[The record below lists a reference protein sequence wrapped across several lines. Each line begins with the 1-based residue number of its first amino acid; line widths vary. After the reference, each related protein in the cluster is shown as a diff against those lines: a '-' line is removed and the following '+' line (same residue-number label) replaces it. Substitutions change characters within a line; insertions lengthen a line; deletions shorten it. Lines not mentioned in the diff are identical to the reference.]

1 MTMTSSPAIPS
12 ASILI
17 ALGGNAISV
26 EGEEGN
32 IGQQFQHT
40 ADTMREVVRAITG
53 RYGRVVITH
62 GNGPQV
68 GNILMRSEMAAPALY
83 PLPLDTCVSD
93 SEGGM
98 GYMLQQVLH
107 NELVG
112 SVEVRPVV
120 SVLTQTVVSNDD
132 PNWKNPTKFIG
143 QFYEET
149 EAQQLMA
156 QRGWR
161 MRRDGDRGWRRVVPS
176 PAPVE
181 IIEADAIRS
190 LADSGVVVI
199 AAGGGGIP
207 VVRDSKG
214 RLHGAEAVVDKDLA
228 SALLA
233 NLLGI
238 DTLVILTGV
247 EQVAVNYGKPDQRA
261 LAELTLPEAQRFI
274 EEGQFPAGSM
284 GPKILAALQFLARG
298 GKAVLITT
306 PAKLCDGLAGKTGTR
321 VMR

>member
-1 MTMTSSPAIPS
+1 MPPS
-12 ASILI
+12 QPLTTHSILI

-32 IGQQFQHT
+32 IEQQFAHT
-40 ADTMREVVRAITG
+40 AETMREVVQAITG
-53 RYGRVVITH
+53 RYRRVVITH

-107 NELVG
+107 NELCG
-112 SVEVRPVV
+112 SPEVRPVV
-120 SVLTQTVVSNDD
+120 SVLTQTVVSSDD

-143 QFYEET
+143 QFYTET
-149 EAQQLMA
+149 EAQGLMA

-161 MRRDGDRGWRRVVPS
+161 MKRDGNRGWRRVVPS

-181 IIEADAIRS
+181 IVEAEAIRA

-207 VVRDSKG
+207 VIRDAKG

-238 DTLVILTGV
+238 NTLVILTGV
-247 EQVAVNYGKPDQRA
+247 EQVAINYGKPAQRA
-261 LAELTLPEAQRFI
+261 LPTMTIAEARAYLI
-274 EEGQFPAGSM
+274 EGQFPAGSM
-284 GPKILAALQFLARG
+284 GPKIEAAVQFIERG
-298 GKAVLITT
+298 GEEILITT
-306 PAKLCDGLAGKTGTR
+306 PTNLCDALAGKTGTR
-321 VMR
+321 VTV

>member
-1 MTMTSSPAIPS
+1 MSTSPATPS

-40 ADTMREVVRAITG
+40 AETMREVVRAITG

-107 NELVG
+107 NELIG

-143 QFYEET
+143 QFYAET
-149 EAQQLMA
+149 EAQKLMA

-181 IIEADAIRS
+181 IVEAEAIRS

-207 VVRDSKG
+207 VVRDPKG

-247 EQVAVNYGKPDQRA
+247 EQVAVNYGKVDQKA
-261 LAELTLPEAQRFI
+261 VAELTLPEAQRFL

-284 GPKILAALQFLARG
+284 GPKILAAMQFLARG
-298 GKAVLITT
+298 GKVVLITT
-306 PAKLCDGLAGKTGTR
+306 PARLCDGLAGKTGTR
-321 VMR
+321 VTC